1 MLILQEKLSTLL
13 MMFKKQ
19 DRTKRELSIRQKPT
33 VTELFQKLEVKLKK
47 SFKKQR
53 VIETN

>member
-1 MLILQEKLSTLL
+1 MLIPQEKLLTLL

-19 DRTKRELSIRQKPT
+19 DKTKRELSIRQKPT

-47 SFKKQR
+47 FFKKQR

>member
-1 MLILQEKLSTLL
+1 MLIPQEKLLTLL

-19 DRTKRELSIRQKPT
+19 DRIKRELSIRQKPT

-47 SFKKQR
+47 FFKKQR

>member
-1 MLILQEKLSTLL
+1 MLIPQEKLLMLL

-19 DRTKRELSIRQKPT
+19 DRIKRELSIRQKPT

-47 SFKKQR
+47 FFKKQR

>member
-1 MLILQEKLSTLL
+1 MLILQEKLLMLL
-13 MMFKKQ
+13 MMSKKQ
-19 DRTKRELSIRQKPT
+19 DRIKRELLIRQKPT
-33 VTELFQKLEVKLKK
+33 VIELFQKLEVKLKK

>member
-1 MLILQEKLSTLL
+1 MLIPPEKLLTLL

-19 DRTKRELSIRQKPT
+19 DRIKRELSIRQKPT

-47 SFKKQR
+47 FFKKQR